1 MNHLNMLLIDKAAK
15 LAPDAGG
22 TTAAAGAAAQGE
34 GAVQTNLTQEVWR
47 KEEELRRREAEITK
61 RELHAK
67 AVEALNAA
75 DMPAELAQLLDYT
88 DEEHY
93 NASLETLKTIWQAA
107 LKKAVEARVAG
118 SAPKTGDGR
127 NAQAANTMRAAIS
140 AYYNK

>member
-1 MNHLNMLLIDKAAK
+1 MNNLNMLLIDKAAK

-22 TTAAAGAAAQGE
+22 TAAASAPVQCESAA
-34 GAVQTNLTQEVWR
+34 QTNLTQEVWR
-47 KEEELRRREAEITK
+47 REEELKRREQEITR

-67 AVEALNAA
+67 ALEALAAA

-93 NASLETLKTIWQAA
+93 NASLETLRTIWQAA

-127 NAQAANTMRAAIS
+127 NASAVNTMRAAIS